1 MPNWTPSQLNAISL
15 HGRTVLVSAAAGS
28 GKTTTLTERIIRSL
42 IGDGKGPG
50 ADLSRILVVTFT
62 KSAAADL
69 RAKISEALS
78 RAISENPSRKH
89 LVRQLLDLG
98 SAQICTIDSFYLSH
112 LRNHFSEAGLPPQF
126 RMAEQAET
134 ESLAKETMED
144 LINEFYGKYGTIPG
158 DAGLS
163 ALDGNPFEEALDQIS
178 PSKDRGDLVELLLA
192 TYTRLTAVPDGL
204 SVFREAGHRLG
215 EEAKEDFLATA
226 PGAMFKEEL
235 TALLDSVVSFY
246 EEALKKLGTDPALS
260 NYAVS
265 FGSERDCA
273 VLFRDTLTSGTYEKF
288 YKTVRA
294 HQFEDLKRISMKCQ
308 TAIDLESLKKGRKK
322 YLAMLKGI
330 GDGWLVSAPEEI
342 AVQMEKTSKVSSII
356 ADFLIAFDERFIEE
370 KRSRGICDFSD
381 PRRKLLALLTDP
393 DGSPSPLAVEIASK
407 YDEIYIDEYQDVDAV
422 QDRIFTLISRSN
434 RFMVGDIKQ
443 SIYGF
448 RGAEPSVFAD
458 YRRRLPL
465 YPDDLNGSS
474 EGSTVF
480 MSENFRC
487 DEPVIDF
494 TNLVCSFAFRVC
506 PGMEYKKEDDLIFAK
521 GNKNGRLP
529 DKVHI
534 ALVNR
539 PALSQSKE
547 ADSPDEDDEPRGEPA
562 WVAQKICELLKTC
575 KKEDGETLKP
585 SDVAILMRS
594 STQFRKFSDALR
606 QAGIPVQSPK
616 SDSPG
621 DDPEMILLMRTLELI
636 DNPQNDIA
644 LESVLSSLFGFTL
657 EQLIAIRHAAGSAY
671 SLSGALHRASEE
683 EGPLAESCKTFLA
696 WLDRWQKDSIAMP
709 ADLFIRL
716 LWRDERLADIASGDA
731 AATIYDY
738 ARSYQ
743 AIAYNGLYGFLNY
756 FKRLLEDEK
765 NLRLT
770 TSAAENA
777 TGVSIRTIHDAKGL
791 EFPVVFVCGLS
802 EGVFPSR
809 KCDTPEAMD
818 EERRLAYVA
827 MTRARERLYLS
838 DAEGIDNDNL
848 VKYPSRFIFDAGE
861 ENLEY
866 AAPLPAELLEK
877 TRRYIEAD
885 ERRLQ
890 AISDL
895 LSPGCRV
902 RHAVFGEGLVLAVNL
917 RD

>member
-1 MPNWTPSQLNAISL
+1 
-15 HGRTVLVSAAAGS
+15 
-28 GKTTTLTERIIRSL
+28 
-42 IGDGKGPG
+42 
-50 ADLSRILVVTFT
+50 
-62 KSAAADL
+62 
-69 RAKISEALS
+69 
-78 RAISENPSRKH
+78 
-89 LVRQLLDLG
+89 
-98 SAQICTIDSFYLSH
+98 
-112 LRNHFSEAGLPPQF
+112 
-126 RMAEQAET
+126 
-134 ESLAKETMED
+134 
-144 LINEFYGKYGTIPG
+144 
-158 DAGLS
+158 
-163 ALDGNPFEEALDQIS
+163 
-178 PSKDRGDLVELLLA
+178 
-192 TYTRLTAVPDGL
+192 
-204 SVFREAGHRLG
+204 
-215 EEAKEDFLATA
+215 
-226 PGAMFKEEL
+226 
-235 TALLDSVVSFY
+235 
-246 EEALKKLGTDPALS
+246 
-260 NYAVS
+260 
-265 FGSERDCA
+265 
-273 VLFRDTLTSGTYEKF
+273 
-288 YKTVRA
+288 
-294 HQFEDLKRISMKCQ
+294 
-308 TAIDLESLKKGRKK
+308 
-322 YLAMLKGI
+322 
-330 GDGWLVSAPEEI
+330 
-342 AVQMEKTSKVSSII
+342 
-356 ADFLIAFDERFIEE
+356 
-370 KRSRGICDFSD
+370 
-381 PRRKLLALLTDP
+381 
-393 DGSPSPLAVEIASK
+393 
-407 YDEIYIDEYQDVDAV
+407 
-422 QDRIFTLISRSN
+422 IFTLISRSN

-521 GNKNGRLP
+521 GNKTGRLP

-539 PALSQSKE
+539 PAPSQSKE

-585 SDVAILMRS
+585 SDIAILMRS
-594 STQFRKFSDALR
+594 SSQFRKFSDALR

-743 AIAYNGLYGFLNY
+743 AVAYNGLYGFLNY

-791 EFPVVFVCGLS
+791 EFPVVFICCTHQGFNTDDLKKDLICHEQLGLTMKLFS
-802 EGVFPSR
+802 PDDLVRHDNLIRLSASIPVSY
-809 KCDTPEAMD
+809 KLI
-818 EERRLAYVA
+818 EEEIRIMYVA
-827 MTRARERLYLS
+827 LTRAREHLYVTATVTKDGASILDDAAWIRSGCRYDILHAKNMLTWIMAAKNADPATFAKCADLS
-838 DAEGIDNDNL
+838 VIDPAMIKKAAYLPDPGEETAESGPASDETDARYRSVLEKAGTYSYPYAYLEGIPPFVNASSASND
-848 VKYPSRFIFDAGE
+848 
-861 ENLEY
+861 
-866 AAPLPAELLEK
+866 
-877 TRRYIEAD
+877 
-885 ERRLQ
+885 
-890 AISDL
+890 
-895 LSPGCRV
+895 C
-902 RHAVFGEGLVLAVNL
+902 
-917 RD
+917 